1 MTIAQTKAAR
11 RKIMNDPRFGKSRKS
26 ATARAARI
34 ERDKRKAAEAGK
46 SHGYKAK

>member
-11 RKIMNDPRFGKSRKS
+11 RKMKNDPRFNKARKS
-26 ATARAARI
+26 ATARADRI
-34 ERDKRKAAEAGK
+34 ARDKRNAVKAGK